1 MPGRPAATPGAYPVV
16 GERSTGRGASG
27 PGAAEHSKDRPAECG
42 GLRGIWSS
50 RATGRPSLH
59 SPRCVGSPK
68 KSPRRPQRRRRP
80 RRSTATCAASRYRR
94 SIGTCW
100 PCSILFDSEA
110 ASEGRYRLVP
120 DRRLFLEDFEIG
132 DVQWESLRIPV
143 DMAFFFYSTPAE
155 RVVAFYPSPMGP
167 TESLLK
173 LGAWEELE
181 RHNRVL
187 EGMERDV
194 EALLV
199 NRVRGA
205 RKHFLVPIDECYS
218 LVGLIRMH
226 WRGLSGGRGVWNEI
240 DKFFED
246 LRRRSK
252 TIRRES

>member
-1 MPGRPAATPGAYPVV
+1 M
-16 GERSTGRGASG
+16 
-27 PGAAEHSKDRPAECG
+27 
-42 GLRGIWSS
+42 
-50 RATGRPSLH
+50 
-59 SPRCVGSPK
+59 
-68 KSPRRPQRRRRP
+68 
-80 RRSTATCAASRYRR
+80 
-94 SIGTCW
+94 
-100 PCSILFDSEA
+100 
-110 ASEGRYRLVP
+110 
-120 DRRLFLEDFEIG
+120 G

-167 TESLLK
+167 TESLLT

-205 RKHFLVPIDECYS
+205 REHFLVPIDECYS

-226 WRGLSGGRGVWNEI
+226 WRGLSGGRGVWDEI
-240 DKFFED
+240 DTFFED